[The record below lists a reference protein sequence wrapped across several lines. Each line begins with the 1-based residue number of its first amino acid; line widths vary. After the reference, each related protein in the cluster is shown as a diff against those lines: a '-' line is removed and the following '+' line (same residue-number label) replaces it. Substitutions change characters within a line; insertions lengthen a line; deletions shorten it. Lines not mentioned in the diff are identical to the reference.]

1 MLGKL
6 GYTILYNEGFK
17 MDRDFFKQDAVTLA
31 KELLGKILIRKVDGK
46 IIKSLITE
54 TEAYVG
60 PEDKGSH
67 AYNNK
72 RTKRTET
79 MFKEG
84 GHAYIYLIY
93 GMYNCLNVVCADKG
107 KPEAVLIRA
116 VEPLNEINF
125 IKNNRNIKSKKIEAL
140 TNGPGKLCQALKID
154 TSIDGI
160 DLLNNDE
167 LYIEDNN
174 FEKEFV
180 SAKRINIDYAEEYVH
195 KLWRF
200 YIKDNKFVSKK

>member
-1 MLGKL
+1 M
-6 GYTILYNEGFK
+6 NRE
-17 MDRDFFKQDAVTLA
+17 FFKNDAVELA
-31 KELLGKILIRKVDGK
+31 KLLLGKKLIRNIDGQK
-46 IIKSLITE
+46 ITSTITE

-79 MFKEG
+79 MFKDG

-93 GMYNCLNVVCADKG
+93 GMYNCLNVVCAEEG
-107 KPEAVLIRA
+107 KPEAVLIRS
-116 VEPLNEINF
+116 VEPLDHLEY
-125 IKNNRNIKSKKIEAL
+125 IKKNRNIKSNKIQDL
-140 TNGPGKLCQALKID
+140 TNGPGKLCKALKID
-154 TSIDGI
+154 TSLDKIDF
-160 DLLNNDE
+160 LNNDE
-167 LYIEDNN
+167 LYIEDNVSN
-174 FEKEFV
+174 SNII

-200 YIKDNKFVSKK
+200 YIKGNKFISKK